1 MLELMLRLFFAIL
14 VLGITAGIPM
24 LIIFKNEIRWWYED
38 LHSGKIDAL
47 AEHLGKHI
55 VKIPAHY
62 EVKDAPTKE

>member
-14 VLGITAGIPM
+14 IVSITCGIPM
-24 LIIFKNEIRWWYED
+24 LILFKDNIRWWYED

-62 EVKDAPTKE
+62 EVKDALTKE